1 MKLRPHLAIHSD
13 ISVTNEHEFFNYIFQ
28 MSLYIENCERVI
40 KSVNQLFQ
48 ADSKLWQIY
57 KQCKFYNVLQD
68 TTAKTY

>member
-1 MKLRPHLAIHSD
+1 
-13 ISVTNEHEFFNYIFQ
+13 

-57 KQCKFYNVLQD
+57 KQCKFYNVLRD